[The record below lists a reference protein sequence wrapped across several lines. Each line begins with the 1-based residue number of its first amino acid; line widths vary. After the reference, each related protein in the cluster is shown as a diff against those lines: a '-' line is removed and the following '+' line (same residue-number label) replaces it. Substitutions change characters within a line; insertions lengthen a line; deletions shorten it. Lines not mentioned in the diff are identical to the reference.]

1 MVKWSWK
8 NKFWSG
14 KSQGI
19 LFQTKSGTLSSKF
32 TLKNCLT
39 GPMLCFS
46 LQEYTSLV
54 EKLCKKCKEQ
64 LCLYIHQAVNT
75 SEWFLLSSQ
84 MQKDIMDGRY
94 CKILKGTWSIA
105 MNIFRKNIFFSNHL

>member
-1 MVKWSWK
+1 M
-8 NKFWSG
+8 
-14 KSQGI
+14 
-19 LFQTKSGTLSSKF
+19 SGTSSIAKIF
-32 TLKNCLT
+32 TSLT
-39 GPMLCFS
+39 GPMLCFP

-75 SEWFLLSSQ
+75 SEWFLLSTQ

-94 CKILKGTWSIA
+94 CKILKGDSAIENMSSESEMQA
-105 MNIFRKNIFFSNHL
+105 